1 MLRKERERE
10 RAKALKREEKFMLRE
25 TFPMFGSPQIPQ
37 ILKLTVDS
45 SSPPAALDHAI
56 IPRFQNLFPFPRSA
70 SEHSWL
76 LRNIS

>member
-1 MLRKERERE
+1 
-10 RAKALKREEKFMLRE
+10 
-25 TFPMFGSPQIPQ
+25 MFGSPQIPQ